1 MHSLSGVPPKLPPP
15 ARQNGP
21 SLIGRQKVRLVIS
34 FGPKVQGTLPHF
46 LGPKRT
52 VHVARFEGRGPWTL
66 VLGPLC
72 LIGKNR
78 LGPLSLALRT

>member
-1 MHSLSGVPPKLPPP
+1 L
-15 ARQNGP
+15 
-21 SLIGRQKVRLVIS
+21 LIGPQKIRLVIS
-34 FGPKVQGTLPHF
+34 FGSKVRGALANVTGPRRWVQG
-46 LGPKRT
+46 GW
-52 VHVARFEGRGPWTL
+52 FEGRGSWTL